1 MTEPLL
7 MASELSV
14 QKGVRALLSNVSLT
28 VNQGDVWQLA
38 GGNGVGKTSLL
49 RAFAR
54 LARIEVFG
62 RLERCEDVLYSGH
75 SAALKGALTP
85 RQNLMTHPSGLN
97 APSDLAIDTALEA
110 VGVLS
115 HADVQT
121 ARLSAGQKRRVALA
135 RLFLPSP
142 RLWLLDEPF
151 TALDVQGVNVLEAR
165 FLEHARSGGAVV
177 FTSHQSAAL
186 GDELKVL
193 NLEHYCGD

>member
-1 MTEPLL
+1 

-110 VGVLS
+110 VGVLG

-135 RLFLPSP
+135 RLFFTLAPPFGCLTSPLPHSMCRVSTSWKRVFWSTRAVAVQSYSP
-142 RLWLLDEPF
+142 VTSRLLW
-151 TALDVQGVNVLEAR
+151 VM
-165 FLEHARSGGAVV
+165 S
-177 FTSHQSAAL
+177 S
-186 GDELKVL
+186 K
-193 NLEHYCGD
+193 C

>member
-1 MTEPLL
+1 

-97 APSDLAIDTALEA
+97 APSDLAN
-110 VGVLS
+110 S
-115 HADVQT
+115 
-121 ARLSAGQKRRVALA
+121 
-135 RLFLPSP
+135 
-142 RLWLLDEPF
+142 
-151 TALDVQGVNVLEAR
+151 
-165 FLEHARSGGAVV
+165 
-177 FTSHQSAAL
+177 
-186 GDELKVL
+186 
-193 NLEHYCGD
+193 Y